1 MRSITENLE
10 EYLGNSLGITAS
22 IDEWEGSGSLP
33 QILKG
38 NYTILHSKISGIDC
52 LFLVPGNNF
61 DPTPGTL
68 EKHIDLLRRSWKGQ
82 VVFAPPSISSYK
94 RKRLIQQGIS
104 FIVPTKQMYLP
115 ALGLALHELFPG
127 KSRCAEM
134 LSPSAQLLV
143 IASILGMKVND
154 SPLSDLAK
162 KLGYQ
167 AMTMTRVSREL
178 DCAGLAKLETRGRDR
193 RMTWLAGDAKSLWES
208 ALNRLSSPVGRR
220 VWVSE
225 VGNQG
230 KLLLSGLSALSAYSM
245 LASPGN
251 TVIAVQR
258 TELSSFLQEHSLQVI
273 DQSETDS
280 DSVEIEAWKYSPAL
294 LSTDGKVD
302 RLSLFLSL
310 RESADERVQ
319 GALSEMMRDLKW

>member
-1 MRSITENLE
+1 MRSIAENLE
-10 EYLGNSLGITAS
+10 DYLVNSLGITAS
-22 IDEWEGSGSLP
+22 IDEWVGSGSLP

-52 LFLVPGNNF
+52 LFLVPGNDF
-61 DPTPGTL
+61 DPTPGAL
-68 EKHIDLLRRSWKGQ
+68 EKHIDLLKRSWNGQ
-82 VVFAPPSISSYK
+82 VVFVPSAISSYK
-94 RKRLIQQGIS
+94 RKRLIQRSIP

-143 IASILGMKVND
+143 IAAVLGMKVND
-154 SPLSDLAK
+154 FPLSDLAK

-178 DCAGLAKLETRGRDR
+178 DCAGLARLETRGRDR

-220 VWVSE
+220 IWVSE
-225 VGNQG
+225 AGIQGN
-230 KLLLSGLSALSAYSM
+230 LLLSGLSALSAYSM

-251 TVIAVQR
+251 TAVAVHR
-258 TELSSFLQEHSLQVI
+258 TELSRFLQEHSLQVI

-280 DSVEIEAWKYSPAL
+280 DSVEIEVWKYSPAVL
-294 LSTDGKVD
+294 ATEGKVD

-319 GALSEMMRDLKW
+319 EALSEMMRDLKW

>member
-1 MRSITENLE
+1 MRSIAEDLE
-10 EYLGNSLGITAS
+10 DYLGNSLGITAS
-22 IDEWEGSGSLP
+22 IDEWVGSGSLP
-33 QILKG
+33 QILTG

-52 LFLVPGNNF
+52 LFLVPRDDF
-61 DPTPGTL
+61 DPTPGAL

-104 FIVPTKQMYLP
+104 FIVTSKQMYLP
-115 ALGLALHELFPG
+115 ALGLALHELFPA
-127 KSRCAEM
+127 KIRCTEV

-143 IASILGMKVND
+143 IASVLGLKVND
-154 SPLSDLAK
+154 SPLSDLAR

-178 DCAGLAKLETRGRDR
+178 DYAGLARLETRGRDR
-193 RMTWLAGDAKSLWES
+193 RMTWVTSDAKDLWES
-208 ALNRLSSPVGRR
+208 ALNRLSSPVSRR
-220 VWVSE
+220 MWVSE
-225 VGNQG
+225 AGNIG
-230 KLLLSGLSALSAYSM
+230 KPLLSGLSALSAYSM

-280 DSVEIEAWKYSPAL
+280 DSVEIEVWKYSPAL
-294 LSTDGKVD
+294 LATDGKVD

>member
-1 MRSITENLE
+1 MSSIAEDLE
-10 EYLGNSLGITAS
+10 DYLGSSLGITAS
-22 IDEWEGSGSLP
+22 IDEWGGSGSLP
-33 QILKG
+33 QILTG

-52 LFLVPGNNF
+52 LFLVPRDDF

-68 EKHIDLLRRSWKGQ
+68 EKHIDLLRKSWNGQ
-82 VVFAPPSISSYK
+82 VVFVPASISSYK
-94 RKRLIQQGIS
+94 RKRLIQRGIS

-154 SPLSDLAK
+154 SPLSDLAN

-167 AMTMTRVSREL
+167 AMTMTRASREL
-178 DCAGLAKLETRGRDR
+178 DCAGLARLETRGRDR
-193 RMTWLAGDAKSLWES
+193 RMVWLASDAKSLWES

-225 VGNQG
+225 VRNQG
-230 KLLLSGLSALSAYSM
+230 SLLLSGLSALSAYSM

-273 DQSETDS
+273 DQSETDA
-280 DSVEIEAWKYSPAL
+280 DSVEIEVWKYSPAL
-294 LSTDGKVD
+294 LATDGKVD

-319 GALSEMMRDLKW
+319 EALSEMMRDLKW